1 MGKVYCIGEALIDFI
16 PEQKGK
22 ALKEVD
28 TFEKLPG
35 GAPANVAIAV
45 AKYGGTASLITK
57 LGEDAFGD
65 FLVDILVENQ
75 VEVDKVL
82 RTNEANTGL
91 AFVSVK
97 EDGERDFSFYRK
109 PSADLLLS
117 EGEIEE
123 NWFSNDD
130 ILHFCSVDLVE
141 SPMKYAHKKA
151 ISIVKSKG
159 GIISFDPNIRLS
171 LWDDHQECQKTVQE
185 FLPLADIVKISDEE
199 LEFITGI
206 KDTSEALKSLFKGD
220 VKAVVYTKGA
230 KGAELLLKNGQSY
243 ESSGF
248 KVIVSDTTGAGDAF
262 IGGLLYALSAHHV
275 QLANL
280 ESVLHEHQEDIL
292 AFANASGALTASV
305 KGAIH
310 AAPAKK
316 HVLDFLHTRVGES
329 FHNRF
334 GVMKQ

>member
-45 AKYGGTASLITK
+45 AKYGGQSSLITK
-57 LGEDAFGD
+57 LGNDAFGD
-65 FLVDILVENQ
+65 FLVDILIENKVET
-75 VEVDKVL
+75 DKVL
-82 RTNEANTGL
+82 RTDEANTGL

-109 PSADLLLS
+109 PSADLLLR
-117 EGEIEE
+117 EDEIDAD
-123 NWFSNDD
+123 WFSGDD

-141 SPMKYAHKKA
+141 SPIKHAHEKA
-151 ISIVKSKG
+151 INSVKEKG

-171 LWDDHQECQKTVQE
+171 LWDDHQECQRTVQA
-185 FLPLADIVKISDEE
+185 FLPLADIVKVSDEE

-206 KDTSEALKSLFKGD
+206 ENTEKALHSLFKGD

-230 KGAELLLKNGQSY
+230 KGAELIMRDGKKF
-243 ESSGF
+243 ESHGF
-248 KVIVSDTTGAGDAF
+248 KVAVSDTTGAGDAF

-275 QLANL
+275 NLDNL
-280 ESVLHEHQEDIL
+280 ESILHDHQEDIL

-316 HVLDFLHTRVGES
+316 HVLNFLHIRLGDC
-329 FHNRF
+329 FHQRF
-334 GVMKQ
+334 AHIK

>member
-45 AKYGGTASLITK
+45 AKYGGQSSLITK
-57 LGEDAFGD
+57 LGNDAFGD
-65 FLVDILVENQ
+65 FLVDILVENK
-75 VEVDKVL
+75 VETDKVL
-82 RTNEANTGL
+82 RTDEANTGL

-109 PSADLLLS
+109 PSADLLLR
-117 EGEIEE
+117 EDEIHAD
-123 NWFSNDD
+123 WFSGDD

-141 SPMKYAHKKA
+141 SPIKHAHAKA
-151 ISIVKSKG
+151 ISIVKEKG

-171 LWDDHQECQKTVQE
+171 LWDDHQECQRTVQA
-185 FLPLADIVKISDEE
+185 FLPLADIVKVSDEE

-206 KDTSEALKSLFKGD
+206 ENTEEALHSLFKGD

-230 KGAELLLKNGQSY
+230 KGAELIMRDGKKF
-243 ESSGF
+243 ESHGF
-248 KVIVSDTTGAGDAF
+248 KVAVSDTTGAGDAF

-275 QLANL
+275 NLDNL
-280 ESVLHEHQEDIL
+280 ESILHDHQEDIL

-316 HVLDFLHTRVGES
+316 HVLNFLHIRLGDC
-329 FHNRF
+329 FHQRF
-334 GVMKQ
+334 AHIK